1 MAPWRSLVLIL
12 AILAFLLAAVGSPDV
27 APRLPVLGTL
37 LLRTGGMPFFW
48 LGVLCFLAAVWRRG
62 GG

>member
-1 MAPWRSLVLIL
+1 MAPWRYLVLIL
-12 AILAFLLAAVGSPDV
+12 AILAFLLAATGSPDFATKV
-27 APRLPVLGTL
+27 PILGGL

-48 LGVLCFLAAVWRRG
+48 LGVLCFLVAVWGRG